1 MTSPV
6 VRVRFAPSPTG
17 YLHIGGARTAL
28 FNWLFARQQ
37 GGQFVLRIEDTDS
50 ERSKPELI
58 DVIFRAL
65 EWLGLDWDGTPVHQS
80 ERGGLYTDAIAKLL
94 ADGTAY
100 WCDCTPD
107 DVKARAEARGGQPG
121 YDGHCRERGLGPGE
135 GHVVRFHVPDEGT
148 TAFDDVIRGHVSF
161 ENANLEDFVIQRSNG
176 TPMFHLANAVDDAE
190 QGITHVVR
198 GEDLINV
205 TPKVLLIRDALGTTG
220 ELTFAHLPLIVNEKR
235 QKLSKRRDD
244 VSVGDYIDRGYLPEA
259 MVNYLATLGWGAPDG
274 IEIRPLP
281 EIVELFRLEDVNSSG
296 AFFDVKKLQH
306 FNGEY
311 IRELSI
317 PQFVSTSTRWLFDDT
332 PWPAE
337 RFDVATFEVMAPL
350 VQERVKLLSEV
361 PGYVDFLFLPDA
373 ADRRRLVGEGLREGP
388 RARRRRARPRRRRA
402 SPSASG
408 TAPPS
413 RSPSSPTRRS
423 TASPRARSR
432 RPSASRSPAAPSA
445 RPCSSR
451 SRSSAAT
458 RPSGASP
465 PPAPGSDAGP
475 APHLT
480 HAALVLP
487 HRRGTG
493 RARRALR
500 RAHLR
505 PGVVGLA
512 LERHGEGLGDR
523 GDGRGPVERR
533 ALTGAGRPAR
543 PRRGAL
549 RGRRGPADR
558 GHRRQAGR

>member
-58 DVIFRAL
+58 DVIFRSL

-80 ERGGLYTDAIAKLL
+80 ERGELYTTAITRLL

-107 DVKARAEARGGQPG
+107 AVKARAEARGGQPG
-121 YDGHCRERGLGPGE
+121 YDGHCRGRGLGPGE

-161 ENANLEDFVIQRSNG
+161 ENVNLEDFVIQRSNG
-176 TPMFHLANAVDDAE
+176 TPMFHLANAVDDAD

-205 TPKVLLIRDALGTTG
+205 TPKVLLIRDALGTPG

-373 ADRRRLVGEGLREGP
+373 PIDEASWEKVFVKAPELAVDVLDHAAARFLECEWNCPSLEVALFSYAEEHGVAKGKVQAPVRVAVTGRTVGPPLFESLEVLGRDETLRRIAAA
-388 RARRRRARPRRRRA
+388 RAR
-402 SPSASG
+402 
-408 TAPPS
+408 
-413 RSPSSPTRRS
+413 
-423 TASPRARSR
+423 
-432 RPSASRSPAAPSA
+432 
-445 RPCSSR
+445 
-451 SRSSAAT
+451 
-458 RPSGASP
+458 
-465 PPAPGSDAGP
+465 
-475 APHLT
+475 L
-480 HAALVLP
+480 
-487 HRRGTG
+487 
-493 RARRALR
+493 
-500 RAHLR
+500 
-505 PGVVGLA
+505 
-512 LERHGEGLGDR
+512 
-523 GDGRGPVERR
+523 
-533 ALTGAGRPAR
+533 
-543 PRRGAL
+543 
-549 RGRRGPADR
+549 
-558 GHRRQAGR
+558 